1 MTLHVIEIMISSKDA
16 FMHISFAEFG
26 FGFLPSITYG
36 KLVDSLFYST
46 LSLKRGYIV
55 FFNKKHFFFFF
66 LYEWILFS
74 YLMFSASTRYS
85 WWVQHS
91 HPHYLKAIVM
101 FNMCVG

>member
-1 MTLHVIEIMISSKDA
+1 MISSEDA

-55 FFNKKHFFFFF
+55 FFFF
-66 LYEWILFS
+66 LNQFF
-74 YLMFSASTRYS
+74 LMHEFCFHISCSQPAPDVVGEYS
-85 WWVQHS
+85 KVTD
-91 HPHYLKAIVM
+91 IV
-101 FNMCVG
+101 